1 MYYSFIA
8 LVSFHH
14 RLQNKM
20 YYTFIALVSSR
31 YRLKN
36 EIYYMHFLQKFL
48 TTLLSI
54 PGELTYNFER
64 YNLVSGDITSGETDF
79 WAT

>member
-14 RLQNKM
+14 RLQDQI
-20 YYTFIALVSSR
+20 YYTFIPLVSSR
-31 YRLKN
+31 YRLNN
-36 EIYYMHFLQKFL
+36 EIYFMHFLQKFL
-48 TTLLSI
+48 ATLLSI

-64 YNLVSGDITSGETDF
+64 HNLVSGDITSGEADF